1 MRLKYLLA
9 IGVVALFFVILLAN
23 AQESALDGS
32 TSRVVVILIDN
43 SNSTTGFDR
52 LGAVNSYVDNQT
64 SNTDVIWLVSENCSS
79 SGTSPCAPKEI
90 RKNLTNCIDY
100 LNNSLD
106 DMLVFPLKNTNFD
119 KLFKK
124 AFAVLNNI
132 DNSLYYTKLI
142 VFFSDGGPDSLTY
155 TYPPDG
161 TSIIVKAN
169 DAGIRID
176 TINLNDDPLGIL
188 RDMSELT
195 GGNSY
200 NYNNGNLEPTSLAS
214 IGDLVWKD
222 LNGNGI
228 QESGEHGVHDVTV
241 YLYDSTG
248 SSNKTNSTN
257 DSGYYIFTGL
267 VPGNY
272 SVGFDLPTGC
282 NFSPQNQGYD
292 DGLDSD
298 ANSTGMTDPI
308 IIGSGDRNMSIDCGI
323 VPVPGSIGDLVWNDS
338 NGNGI
343 LDLGESGVQNV
354 NVTLFN
360 SNYSLINETSTN
372 DSGYYIF
379 TGLVPGNYS
388 VGFDLPTGCNFSPQ
402 NQGYDDGLDSDA
414 NSTGMTDLII
424 IGPGDRNWSVDCG
437 IVPIPPGSIGDLV
450 WNDLNGDGIQ
460 DSGEPGVYNITV
472 RLYDST
478 GSLNNTTSTNETGNY
493 SFTGLIPDNYS
504 IGFDLPTSYSFSPQN
519 QGYDDGLDSDAN
531 STGMTDSIRLGPGHR
546 NMSVDC
552 GIYSLGS
559 IGNFV
564 WLDSNGN
571 GIQDLGERGF
581 QKVNVTLFNS
591 TDSPTNATS
600 TNETGN
606 YSFTGLIPD
615 NYSIGFDIPSGYS
628 FSPQNQGSD
637 EDNDSDANSAGMTD
651 TVIIGPGDRNMSV
664 DCGIN
669 FSSSNR
675 TVVFAFDTSGSM
687 KKYYRL
693 APNESAEIVSGWSTF
708 GNASVL
714 IVSWDHASEL
724 LFGPA
729 PLMGNEDRLAEILNN
744 LSEMCIETDL
754 TFYDQGL
761 NGSLAALRDPAA
773 LPSNSSKIIVFLTGY
788 SEFDAGEK
796 LDDYISEANR
806 SGYRIFTIGIGINET
821 FEASQNQHHNLT
833 RISEGTGGNFSTVT
847 AFSPGDLNK
856 TMETISRELNLV

>member
-79 SGTSPCAPKEI
+79 SGTSPCAPKEF

-100 LNNSLD
+100 LNNSLN

-132 DNSLYYTKLI
+132 DNSLYYNKLI

-248 SSNKTNSTN
+248 SSNKTTSTN
-257 DSGYYIFTGL
+257 NSGYYFFTGL

-282 NFSPQNQGYD
+282 NFSPQNQGYH

-298 ANSTGMTDPI
+298 ANSPGMTDSIHLGP
-308 IIGSGDRNMSIDCGI
+308 GDMNWSVDCGI
-323 VPVPGSIGDLVWNDS
+323 YSLGSIGNFVWNDL
-338 NGNGI
+338 NGDGI
-343 LDLGESGVQNV
+343 QDLGEPGVY
-354 NVTLFN
+354 NVTVRLYDSTGSL
-360 SNYSLINETSTN
+360 SNATSTN
-372 DSGYYIF
+372 ETGCYIF
-379 TGLVPGNYS
+379 TGLVPDNYS
-388 VGFDLPTGCNFSPQ
+388 VGFDLPTGYSFSPQ
-402 NQGYDDGLDSDA
+402 NQGSNEDNDSDA

-472 RLYDST
+472 LLYDST

-493 SFTGLIPDNYS
+493 GFTGLIPDNYS

-531 STGMTDSIRLGPGHR
+531 STGMTDSIRLEPGDR

-571 GIQDLGERGF
+571 GIQDSGEPG
-581 QKVNVTLFNS
+581 VYNITVLLYDS
-591 TDSPTNATS
+591 TGSLNNTTS

-606 YSFTGLIPD
+606 YGFTGLIPA
-615 NYSIGFDIPSGYS
+615 NYSVGFDLPTGYS

-651 TVIIGPGDRNMSV
+651 PVIIGPGDRNMSV

-675 TVVFAFDTSGSM
+675 TVVFALDTSGSM
-687 KKYYRL
+687 KKYYRFDQ
-693 APNESAEIVSGWSTF
+693 NESAEIVSGWSAF

-729 PLMGNEDRLAEILNN
+729 PLMGNENRLAEILDN

-761 NGSLAALRDPAA
+761 NGSLAALRDAA
-773 LPSNSSKIIVFLTGY
+773 VSQNSSKIIVFLTGY
-788 SEFDAGEK
+788 SEFDPGEK
-796 LDDYISEANR
+796 LDDYISEANN
-806 SGYRIFTIGIGINET
+806 SGCKIFSIGIGINET